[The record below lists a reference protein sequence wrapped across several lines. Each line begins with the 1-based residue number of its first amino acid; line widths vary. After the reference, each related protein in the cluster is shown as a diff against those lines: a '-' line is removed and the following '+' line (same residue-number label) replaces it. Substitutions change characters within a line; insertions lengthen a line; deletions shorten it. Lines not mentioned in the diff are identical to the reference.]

1 MQLGFDDV
9 QASFCRGVNEVKKKK
24 RNFVIND
31 SNLII
36 IENSAEAA
44 PYMMEP

>member
-1 MQLGFDDV
+1 MMYKLHFAV
-9 QASFCRGVNEVKKKK
+9 ESMKLKKKKK

>member
-24 RNFVIND
+24 KKET
-31 SNLII
+31 SLLMTLILLLLKI
-36 IENSAEAA
+36 RLKQHHI
-44 PYMMEP
+44 